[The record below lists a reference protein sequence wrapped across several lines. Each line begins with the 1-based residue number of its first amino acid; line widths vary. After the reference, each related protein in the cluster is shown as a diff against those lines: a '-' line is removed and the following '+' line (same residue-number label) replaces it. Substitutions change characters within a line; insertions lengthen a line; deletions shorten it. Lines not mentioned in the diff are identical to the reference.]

1 MIRRKKKYLFLSLA
15 LAMGIGTGLLS
26 GCSTSKVVEDNS
38 SEKEAITEETESSTK
53 QLAKAKIINDSSSFW
68 RFAYLWKETPE
79 ELNRLLQGDWLYD
92 NIKFNHGPLL
102 SRYALI
108 ADGNYIE
115 GELEEEQRGTD
126 AYLEN
131 NPQYNKYDFISEGD
145 SPSFF
150 YLINNGLRS
159 LEDPTYG
166 GWGGRFGVVSD
177 TLWKN
182 TVLDFNPYSN
192 RYEVEYSL
200 VRWFNDI
207 QNDFAARADWCIS
220 NPIVSVE
227 EGIDLSA
234 FAGEEITL
242 HAKAEDPDG
251 DIVSFKWW
259 HYAEADTY
267 EESKVKKNE
276 EKVED
281 IDGLQ
286 ISINRELAQD
296 EIVDNIVLDGA
307 DTEKLTF
314 TVPEDAKVGDTI
326 HIILEGID
334 DGKFNL
340 KSYQRVIITV
350 K

>member
-1 MIRRKKKYLFLSLA
+1 MTKFTKKAIMDCFLNMLKRKNIDRVTVTDICEEC
-15 LAMGIGTGLLS
+15 GINRNTFYYYFSDIYDVLDSVL
-26 GCSTSKVVEDNS
+26 
-38 SEKEAITEETESSTK
+38 IEETEKNIDITEDATFYETYS
-53 QLAKAKIINDSSSFW
+53 KAASVIIEYRAAVIHVYNSRNRDIIEK
-68 RFAYLWKETPE
+68 YLHNTTE
-79 ELNRLLQGDWLYD
+79 
-92 NIKFNHGPLL
+92 
-102 SRYALI
+102 
-108 ADGNYIE
+108 
-115 GELEEEQRGTD
+115 
-126 AYLEN
+126 YLVGLFVK
-131 NPQYNKYDFISEGD
+131 KYSKDHK
-145 SPSFF
+145 
-150 YLINNGLRS
+150 L
-159 LEDPTYG
+159 T
-166 GWGGRFGVVSD
+166 
-177 TLWKN
+177 
-182 TVLDFNPYSN
+182 
-192 RYEVEYSL
+192 
-200 VRWFNDI
+200 
-207 QNDFAARADWCIS
+207 
-220 NPIVSVE
+220 
-227 EGIDLSA
+227 
-234 FAGEEITL
+234 
-242 HAKAEDPDG
+242 EDPDG